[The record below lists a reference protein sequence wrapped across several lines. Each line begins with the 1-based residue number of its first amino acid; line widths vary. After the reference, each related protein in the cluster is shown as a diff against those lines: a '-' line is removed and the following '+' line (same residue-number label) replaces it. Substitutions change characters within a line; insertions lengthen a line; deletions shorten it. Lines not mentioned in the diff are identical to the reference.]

1 MHELEPFYNWR
12 QLYVASEDEAS
23 PFYGREYSEFM
34 LSNAVYDYFIH
45 PQWDEFGSATLYLKI
60 LYVGYELEYAVI
72 EFIGEWNDT
81 LYNDVMYLYR
91 NVVEHLIDNG
101 IRHFILIGENVM
113 TFHSDTAD
121 YYEEWF
127 DNIDDGW
134 IVGLNF
140 RDHVVEEFCS
150 CNIDYYIAFKG
161 SFDDFN
167 WRGLM
172 PDQLFE
178 RINGIINKRLGA

>member
-1 MHELEPFYNWR
+1 MHELEPYYNWR
-12 QLYVASEDEAS
+12 ELYVASEDQAS
-23 PFYGREYSEFM
+23 PFYGRQYSEFM

-60 LYVGYELEYAVI
+60 LYVGYDTGYAVI

-81 LYNDVMYLYR
+81 IYNDIMYLYR
-91 NVVEHLIDNG
+91 DVIEELILHD
-101 IRHFILIGENVM
+101 IKYFILIGENVM
-113 TFHSDTAD
+113 NFHSDTAD

-127 DNIDDGW
+127 DNIGDGW

-140 RDHVVEEFCS
+140 RDHIVDEFS
-150 CNIDYYIAFKG
+150 SANIDYYIAF
-161 SFDDFN
+161 SRDFNDFN
-167 WRGLM
+167 WRGFL

-178 RINGIINKRLGA
+178 KISAIMNKRLEA

>member
-1 MHELEPFYNWR
+1 MHELEPYYNWR
-12 QLYVASEDEAS
+12 ELYVASEDHAS

-34 LSNAVYDYFIH
+34 LSNTVYDYFIH

-60 LYVGYELEYAVI
+60 LYVGYDTGYAII

-81 LYNDVMYLYR
+81 IYNDIMYLYR
-91 NVVEHLIDNG
+91 DVIEELIMHD
-101 IRHFILIGENVM
+101 IKYFILIGENVM
-113 TFHSDTAD
+113 NFHSDNAD

-127 DNIDDGW
+127 DNIGDGW

-140 RDHVVEEFCS
+140 RDHIVSEFS
-150 CNIDYYIAFKG
+150 SANIDYYIAF
-161 SFDDFN
+161 SEDFNDFN
-167 WRGLM
+167 WRGFM

-178 RINGIINKRLGA
+178 KISTTMNKRLGA

>member
-1 MHELEPFYNWR
+1 MHELEPYYNWR
-12 QLYVASEDEAS
+12 ELYVASEDQAS

-34 LSNAVYDYFIH
+34 LSNSVYDYFIH

-60 LYVGYELEYAVI
+60 LYVGYDPGYAVI

-81 LYNDVMYLYR
+81 IYNDIMYLYR
-91 NVVEHLIDNG
+91 DVIEELILHD
-101 IRHFILIGENVM
+101 IKYFILIGENVM
-113 TFHSDTAD
+113 NFHSDTAD

-127 DNIDDGW
+127 DNIGDGW

-140 RDHVVEEFCS
+140 RDHIVAEFS
-150 CNIDYYIAFKG
+150 SANIDYYIAF
-161 SFDDFN
+161 SVEFNDFN
-167 WRGLM
+167 WRGFL

-178 RINGIINKRLGA
+178 KISTIMNKRLEA